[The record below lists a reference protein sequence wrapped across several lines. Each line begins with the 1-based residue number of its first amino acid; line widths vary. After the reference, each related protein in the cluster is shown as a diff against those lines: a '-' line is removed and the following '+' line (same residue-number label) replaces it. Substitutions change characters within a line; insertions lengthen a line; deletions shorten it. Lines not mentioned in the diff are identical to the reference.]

1 MNILI
6 FILAGTILFFLFRLG
21 YKLSSALIKKKALRA
36 GMQTSLPL
44 VELLAWIT
52 YLFWGVLVFFGDH
65 LYYDLI
71 VVVMAVLIV
80 FGLAWYV
87 FRDILAGVL
96 LKTEK
101 SLEPGQVIKTQIV
114 EGKIKKTG
122 TRFLELINDKG
133 ETVKVPYSRLSNE
146 LIIIPPENEESLP
159 HQLLMVFTPEQQPE
173 KIKEQVISNLFA
185 MPWII
190 SPHPKVK
197 LIKTNEGEHA
207 IHVTYHTH
215 NRTHA
220 VMVEEKLRKLVNAVT

>member
-6 FILAGTILFFLFRLG
+6 FTLAGVILFFLFRLG
-21 YKLSSALIKKKALRA
+21 FRLSNALIKKKNIRA
-36 GMQTSLPL
+36 GVQTSLPL
-44 VELLAWIT
+44 IELLTWIT
-52 YLFWGVLVFFGDH
+52 YLFWGALILFGNH
-65 LYYDLI
+65 VYYDLI
-71 VVVMAVLIV
+71 VVVMAILII
-80 FGLAWYV
+80 FGLAWFV

-101 SLEPGQVIKTQIV
+101 SLEPGQVIKTPIV

-122 TRFLELINDKG
+122 TRFLELINDEG

-159 HQLLMVFTPEQQPE
+159 HQLLLVVAPEKQTE
-173 KIKEQVISNLFA
+173 KIKEQVVSHLLA

-190 SPHPKVK
+190 SPHPMVK
-197 LIKTNEGEHA
+197 LIKTKEGKNA
-207 IHVTYHTH
+207 IHVTFHTH

-220 VMVEEKLRKLVNAVT
+220 ILVEEKLRKLVNAL